1 MEPAVYAATEAAS
14 IRMLHK
20 MRLFLLLL
28 IVALPT
34 FAQNKPLDDFSITL
48 KRTGCLGSCPDYQ
61 VTIHGDG
68 SVLYEGRYS
77 VRADGVRRATISPQA
92 VQKLI
97 QRLRHQ
103 SFFHWEEKKEV
114 CVDFPEVDITVALN
128 GQHKRVIEG
137 CNASGKVLKLAA
149 EIDRISGAESW
160 VGKAR

>member
-48 KRTGCLGSCPDYQ
+48 ERTGSLGSCPDYQ
-61 VTIHGDG
+61 VTIDGHG
-68 SVLYEGRYS
+68 SMLYEGRYS
-77 VRADGVRRATISPQA
+77 VRAEGVRRATISPQA

-103 SFFHWEEKKEV
+103 SFFIGRRRKK
-114 CVDFPEVDITVALN
+114 F
-128 GQHKRVIEG
+128 
-137 CNASGKVLKLAA
+137 ASIFQRL
-149 EIDRISGAESW
+149 ISRSP
-160 VGKAR
+160 